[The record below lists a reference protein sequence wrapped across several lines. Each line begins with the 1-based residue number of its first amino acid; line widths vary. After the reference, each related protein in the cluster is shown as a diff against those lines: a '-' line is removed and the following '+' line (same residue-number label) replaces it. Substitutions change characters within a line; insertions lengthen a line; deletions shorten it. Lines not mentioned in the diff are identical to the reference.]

1 MKKIKAAAIVGS
13 LCIFFF
19 GGFVS
24 LAQAEGVKIGLRLT
38 GGMNSLSTGDIN
50 KAIQGENDYWK
61 GWHGMT
67 ISGEFQKIRYGLDGQ
82 ADLLIYFIPRFGL
95 SIGSGYILGKKD
107 AGQVTLTSPSSNI
120 SETLIN
126 QISAIPILASLFFI
140 YPISSGSRIFVQAGG
155 GYYLAKYSQ
164 SGNFDRTGDMNFS
177 EEWTQNATAN
187 GFGFHGGLGFEFD
200 LGRNV
205 AFVIEGFGRHVQIDG
220 FKGDWIH
227 KYSDRDPYIG
237 HGTLYYWEWEGIPTV
252 RMGEELPSNP
262 DIKKGREAIIDF
274 SGFAIRAGIRI
285 VF

>member
-19 GGFVS
+19 GRFVS

-50 KAIQGENDYWK
+50 KDIQGENDYWK

-67 ISGEFQKIRYGLDGQ
+67 ISGEFQKIRYGFDGQ
-82 ADLLIYFIPRFGL
+82 ADLLIYFTPRFGL
-95 SIGSGYILGKKD
+95 SLGSGYILGKKD
-107 AGQVTLTSPSSNI
+107 AGQVTLTSPSDNR
-120 SETLIN
+120 SESLIN
-126 QISAIPILASLFFI
+126 QISAIPILAGLFFI

-155 GYYLAKYSQ
+155 GYYFAKYSQ
-164 SGNFDRTGDMNFS
+164 SGDYDRTGDINFS
-177 EEWTQNATAN
+177 EEWTQNAAAN

-205 AFVIEGFGRHVQIDG
+205 AFVIEGFGRRVQIDG

-227 KYSDRDPYIG
+227 RYSDRDPYTG
-237 HGTLYYWEWEGIPTV
+237 HGSLYYWEWEGIPNV
-252 RMGEELPSNP
+252 RMGEEFPSYP
-262 DIKKGREAIIDF
+262 DIKNVREAIIDF